1 MSWRPSSSPVA
12 EEGFVY
18 RTRLAWTRT
27 AVTFIGAG
35 LLSARLL
42 VVDAASGRIWLAI
55 EVLLLVLTVTAA
67 LGYRIRN
74 RGRTGS
80 TDHVLLAQC
89 IGLVGA
95 AALAMAGLL
104 VE

>member
-1 MSWRPSSSPVA
+1 VA

-18 RTRLAWTRT
+18 RTRLAWMRT
-27 AVTFIGAG
+27 AVTFLGAG
-35 LLSARLL
+35 LLSARLF

-74 RGRTGS
+74 RGQTAS
-80 TDHVLLAQC
+80 TDHVLLTQC
-89 IGLVGA
+89 VGLVGS